1 MRMLLKL
8 KEVVVAK
15 TFGAM
20 EIIFAT
26 DCELRIRPDQ
36 EMAMSRGK
44 ERANASMIP
53 IRIETL

>member
-1 MRMLLKL
+1 MLLKL